1 MFKLSPLDKISFILV
16 MIGALNWGLIGLT
29 NIDLVEVIFG
39 NIPLI
44 QRIIYI
50 IIGAA
55 AIDIIVLLLKNRF
68 ASGAFKR

>member
-44 QRIIYI
+44 QRFIYI